1 VGEYSFVW
9 ELNRRHIIVLLFLLH
24 VGGEAI
30 KKDIMRALGVE
41 NSQYAEKILLD
52 LKELEL
58 VSEKRLGKRV
68 RVFSLTEK
76 GRRAAEVLDKLAR
89 ELWGEPKA

>member
-9 ELNRRHIIVLLFLLH
+9 ELNRRHIAALLFLYH

-30 KKDIMRALGVE
+30 KSDIMKAMGLRDAV
-41 NSQYAEKILLD
+41 YAEKILVD
-52 LKELEL
+52 LKELGL
-58 VSEKRLGKRV
+58 VSERRVSRRV
-68 RVFSLTEK
+68 RIFTLTER
-76 GRRAAEVLDKLAR
+76 GRQVAEVLDKLAR